1 MVSENFN
8 AKTARACDSCIR
20 KRARWYCAA
29 DDAFLCQACDAS
41 VHTANPLALRHQRVR
56 LKTASMK
63 QLSLEPSW
71 HQGFTKKP
79 RTPRHGKHHRRTNSD
94 KAIRNPLHL
103 VPEMGPDE
111 NSYEENEEQAQLV
124 YRVPIFDPLAAELCL
139 SGNSSEGAICNDDK
153 YKMGMLSES
162 GNYDGNISLHGFYS
176 SDMDLEDFAADV
188 ENLLGKGLDDEESFD
203 METLGFLDFAEKLD
217 SMELTSSR
225 STTGKVKLE
234 KEEEMEGT
242 MGNYQIDA
250 EIDMNRETFELN
262 FDDYD
267 EYPANY
273 EENDDKAGV
282 GGRALILKKEE
293 CEMGN
298 VKQQKEEK
306 KILLALDYEGVIAAW
321 ADQKSA
327 WTTGERLDLDTND
340 CWPDCMVGYFLLL
353 HTLAYISSKK
363 NSFILEPSKYNVD

>member
-8 AKTARACDSCIR
+8 AKTARACDSCIT

-41 VHTANPLALRHQRVR
+41 VHTANPLARRHQRVR

-71 HQGFTKKP
+71 HHGFTKKP

-94 KAIRNPLHL
+94 KTIRNPLHL

-124 YRVPIFDPLAAELCL
+124 YRVPIFDPFAAEQCL

-153 YKMGMLSES
+153 CKMGTLSGS

-225 STTGKVKLE
+225 SSTGKVKLE
-234 KEEEMEGT
+234 KEEMEGT
-242 MGNYQIDA
+242 VGNYRIDA

-262 FDDYD
+262 FEDYD

-273 EENDDKAGV
+273 EENDDKA
-282 GGRALILKKEE
+282 LILKKEE

-298 VKQQKEEK
+298 AKQQKEEK

-340 CWPDCMVGYFLLL
+340 CWPDCMVGYFSLL
-353 HTLAYISSKK
+353 HTLVYISCKK
-363 NSFILEPSKYNVD
+363 NFFRYT